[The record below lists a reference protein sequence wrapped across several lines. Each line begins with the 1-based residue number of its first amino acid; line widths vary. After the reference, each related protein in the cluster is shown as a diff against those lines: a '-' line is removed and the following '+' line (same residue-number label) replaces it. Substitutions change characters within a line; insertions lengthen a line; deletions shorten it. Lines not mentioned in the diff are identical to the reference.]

1 MLLCGVSGT
10 LLVQSSSLAASLCSV
25 GEQELAGVGL
35 LDQEQLGRSLA
46 IGKSMP
52 RSQEE
57 EGEEEA
63 ELYQSRHS
71 KSFPHVFPIS
81 VTHGEW
87 PSSFQT
93 MERSAM
99 FYGCVLTPFISR
111 LDVFAR
117 SCKMAESAAQIARC
131 EACQGYINPFC
142 EVSSMHWICSL
153 CGGRNYFPRAASR
166 YRGGE
171 LKSLEETQCILV
183 DYPLEFRGIDGCP
196 SEIAGKMEVS
206 CKDRPLVHVF
216 LIQESMSY
224 ESLQAVT
231 ESISTAASSMHP
243 DIQVVLVTFSHRLCV
258 YKLSPSLDGQEEQ
271 RAVSI
276 PFVSSGGRGG
286 DGRAAEQFVDVKP
299 QVSIESVLSF
309 LDAATPVVD
318 CLDSTLPALLNHIHN
333 SFSEDSDARAK
344 FVDGE
349 GGEEDYLR
357 QHHEFAYAPPEVMIG
372 PALEAV
378 HAWASASPPHPHNS
392 SSSPPR
398 RGEEENEESF
408 ASNIFQAFQN
418 IALGFRN
425 DILGEPKSRPNGV
438 ETSGNG
444 RCADYCSGIILH
456 LFVANPQDLP
466 AGAHDSVLPD
476 PASAAA
482 ATAAAASGGRKKA
495 FEIKRPGLDRRWSA
509 IMGAQFLQTSIQ
521 VNIWGVSNFASQS
534 IDLHSLAPLAESTGG
549 FLNRHIL
556 GGNPIQEAARLA
568 ESLRRVLS
576 ASLLATRCV
585 LKLRTSPILEV
596 APEGI
601 TGHLQEDDEMRG
613 VFRMAGCSDLTAFGA
628 QLSFK
633 NSDNSLNPTERGG
646 KIVIQMAFSYDTMVE
661 SASAAAA
668 KMNDDGGSGGGDEYF
683 DLCARSS
690 LGLEEQVT
698 GLHSFEAR
706 QARDQ
711 AERRSR
717 RRTSREQERENQVRI
732 RIGATGDT
740 SSCCA
745 YNRTAPLVAVRRLRI
760 FTIILQCTHRIPRL
774 IESSSSVTTIV
785 LLARAAC
792 RELVAAAAVEEGV
805 AAKTKTKSNKALE
818 MMQGWAV
825 TFLAA
830 HACMLKAVNSSS
842 SSAVDQ
848 AAALPSTR
856 RLLMMIFGAMQ
867 TMDLHEP
874 SSTLSD
880 HWVVLQSML
889 QTTDVY
895 NAHKMLYPHCVAV
908 APDLCLAAESPL
920 PLSREAMFFSS
931 ASTFLFDSGSEIVLY
946 KDLTRERMG
955 AQRDRRA
962 QEERERDPGSTAAEQ
977 DAPIPLA
984 AVGLHHEKP
993 PVSLGSFVGIRTLN
1007 ISARVAAGVGEEE
1020 EGGEGEGETEKGN
1033 EQGDENALPFETLSS
1048 DPDWL
1053 PKALKRRLAVAA
1065 VIPSVCLALA
1075 GTASAN
1081 ILDALLVEDGAASA
1095 EFLEDTKKK
1104 AIAVVG

>member
-1 MLLCGVSGT
+1 
-10 LLVQSSSLAASLCSV
+10 
-25 GEQELAGVGL
+25 
-35 LDQEQLGRSLA
+35 
-46 IGKSMP
+46 MP
-52 RSQEE
+52 RIKEE

-71 KSFPHVFPIS
+71 KAFPHVFPIS

-142 EVSSMHWICSL
+142 EVSSMHWLCSL

-171 LKSLEETQCILV
+171 LKSLEEIQCILV

-231 ESISTAASSMHP
+231 ESISSAVSSMHP

-258 YKLSPSLDGQEEQ
+258 YKLSASLVGQEEQ

-286 DGRAAEQFVDVKP
+286 DGRAKEQFVDVQP
-299 QVSIESVLSF
+299 RVSIESKVSF
-309 LDAATPVVD
+309 LDAATPVGECID
-318 CLDSTLPALLNHIHN
+318 DTLPALLKHIHN
-333 SFSEDSDARAK
+333 SFTEDSDARAK
-344 FVDGE
+344 FVGGE
-349 GGEEDYLR
+349 GDEEDYLQ

-378 HAWASASPPHPHNS
+378 HAWASAPLPPPNS
-392 SSSPPR
+392 SPH
-398 RGEEENEESF
+398 GEDEEKEEGF

-418 IALGFRN
+418 IALGLRN

-438 ETSGNG
+438 AASGG
-444 RCADYCSGIILH
+444 GCCADYCSGIILH

-466 AGAHDSVLPD
+466 ESAHDSVLAD
-476 PASAAA
+476 PEASRAS
-482 ATAAAASGGRKKA
+482 ASGGRKKA
-495 FEIKRPGLDRRWSA
+495 FEIKRPGLDRRWSET
-509 IMGAQFLQTSIQ
+509 MGAQFLQTSIQ
-521 VNIWGVSNFASQS
+521 VNIWGVANFASLS
-534 IDLHSLAPLAESTGG
+534 IDLHSLAPLAERTGG
-549 FLNRHIL
+549 FIKRHIL
-556 GGNPIQEAARLA
+556 GSNPIQEAARLA

-633 NSDNSLNPTERGG
+633 NSDNSLNPSERGG

-661 SASAAAA
+661 SAPAAAA
-668 KMNDDGGSGGGDEYF
+668 KINEDGGSAGGDEYF
-683 DLCARSS
+683 DLCACSS
-690 LGLEEQVT
+690 LGLEEQVAA
-698 GLHSFEAR
+698 LKSFETR

-717 RRTSREQERENQVRI
+717 RRTSREQEKENQVRI
-732 RIGATGDT
+732 RIGATGDA

-774 IESSSSVTTIV
+774 IESSSAVTTIV

-792 RELVAAAAVEEGV
+792 RELVAAAAAEEGL
-805 AAKTKTKSNKALE
+805 AAKAKTKTMSNKALE

-867 TMDLHEP
+867 TMGLHEP
-874 SSTLSD
+874 SSILSD

-889 QTTDVY
+889 QTTDAY
-895 NAHKMLYPHCVAV
+895 NAHKILYPHCVAV

-946 KDLTRERMG
+946 KDLTRERM
-955 AQRDRRA
+955 AQAGRRA
-962 QEERERDPGSTAAEQ
+962 EEERNRNLDQDRDPGHKETTEQ
-977 DAPIPLA
+977 VAPIPGLA
-984 AVGLHHEKP
+984 AVGLHQEKP
-993 PVSLGSFVGIRTLN
+993 AVSVGSFVGIRALN
-1007 ISARVAAGVGEEE
+1007 IAARVAAGAGEEE
-1020 EGGEGEGETEKGN
+1020 EGGEGEKEAEKGN
-1033 EQGDENALPFETLSS
+1033 EKGDEDALPFETLCS

-1065 VIPSVCLALA
+1065 VIPSVRLALA

-1081 ILDALLVEDGAASA
+1081 IIDALLVEDAAASA